1 MYELRT
7 AKGAGQ
13 GTPTDA
19 RLPLRANLKAG
30 VTYYFE
36 CGGSGGAY
44 TATLSRKDN
53 VDDALYC
60 DDMLKAPTDAT
71 ALELGPA
78 DEFDHIYQYD
88 GTVADCE
95 TTVASGGAV
104 ANVFEAAGNTRARSC
119 AQFRPLPLA
128 GRRSRRARI
137 SQWPI
142 RTM

>member
-71 ALELGPA
+71 ALELDKQVP
-78 DEFDHIYQYD
+78 
-88 GTVADCE
+88 
-95 TTVASGGAV
+95 
-104 ANVFEAAGNTRARSC
+104 C
-119 AQFRPLPLA
+119 AQDGAWFSFTPDETCIYLFSARGDVTTPCKFEISPPPCMTTSLQIRVFTPQKTA
-128 GRRSRRARI
+128 TPTFTRS
-137 SQWPI
+137 
-142 RTM
+142 